1 MVLIHRANYIDPFK
15 QLTEYPLWGMGSDA
29 PKCKTKDDETD
40 DDENDDIFNR
50 PSASEEDESEN
61 EEEESESEEEESE
74 SESDESEEEESES
87 ESDESE
93 EDESNSQSEYDDEVV
108 SEIDE
113 NENKLKRRRKY
124 YKKNKEHIS
133 RLRKSS
139 FLLCPCGSK
148 VLSCKKAQH
157 QNTMRHQ
164 LFVLKNPNVEIPT
177 TATHFVEI

>member
-1 MVLIHRANYIDPFK
+1 MVLIYRANYIDPFK
-15 QLTEYPLWGMGSDA
+15 QITEYPLWGMGSDA

-61 EEEESESEEEESE
+61 EEEESESEEED
-74 SESDESEEEESES
+74 DESEC
-87 ESDESE
+87 DET
-93 EDESNSQSEYDDEVV
+93 EDDR
-108 SEIDE
+108 
-113 NENKLKRRRKY
+113 KLKRRRKY

>member
-15 QLTEYPLWGMGSDA
+15 QLTEYPLWGTGSDA

-87 ESDESE
+87 ECDET
-93 EDESNSQSEYDDEVV
+93 EDDR
-108 SEIDE
+108 
-113 NENKLKRRRKY
+113 KLKRRRKY

>member
-15 QLTEYPLWGMGSDA
+15 QLTEYPLWGTGSDA

-87 ESDESE
+87 ECDET
-93 EDESNSQSEYDDEVV
+93 EDDR
-108 SEIDE
+108 
-113 NENKLKRRRKY
+113 KLKCRRKY

>member
-1 MVLIHRANYIDPFK
+1 MVLIYRANYIDPFK
-15 QLTEYPLWGMGSDA
+15 QITEYPLWGMGSDA

-87 ESDESE
+87 ECDET
-93 EDESNSQSEYDDEVV
+93 EDDR
-108 SEIDE
+108 
-113 NENKLKRRRKY
+113 KLKCRRKY

>member
-87 ESDESE
+87 ECDET
-93 EDESNSQSEYDDEVV
+93 EDDR
-108 SEIDE
+108 
-113 NENKLKRRRKY
+113 KLKCRRKY

>member
-1 MVLIHRANYIDPFK
+1 MVLIYRANYIDPFK

-87 ESDESE
+87 EEEDDESE
-93 EDESNSQSEYDDEVV
+93 CDETEDEVSEDDE
-108 SEIDE
+108 SSDE
-113 NENKLKRRRKY
+113 DDRKLKCRRKY